1 LRRHRARL
9 RRANFRAFFNKAAF
23 LKPRTSFIVA
33 WTALAVGALGLAPL
47 AKKMALDAG
56 AATWP
61 VAFMTAVVSALLVLA
76 WLAVKGR
83 FSSLGAMTH
92 RQRLAVLAV
101 GALGSGL
108 VPLLGIY
115 AMTVTTASNRALF
128 QSAYPAATAL
138 AAALLLGERLRALSY
153 VLIGLVCIGL
163 AMVNLEANGNLR
175 LGWPFWMLLGTL
187 PLIGLSDVIAKRSL
201 DDQPPE
207 IVAVG
212 RALGGALILAVCLP
226 WFGAG
231 LVEGL
236 AVSWSWMLLA
246 GACMAAFAVGLY
258 KVFDLTEASIAAS
271 LVAMAPLLTLLLEAL
286 ALGVSMSAVQVAGF
300 ALVLGAVIALARRA

>member
-1 LRRHRARL
+1 VHRQRARR
-9 RRANFRAFFNKAAF
+9 RRARFSKYSDRAAF
-23 LKPRTSFIVA
+23 LKPRTLSIIT

-47 AKKMALDAG
+47 AKKMALDSG
-56 AATWP
+56 ASTWP
-61 VAFMTAVVSALLVLA
+61 VAFMTAAVSAVLVLA

-83 FSSLGAMTH
+83 FAALGAMSN
-92 RQRLAVLAV
+92 RQRLAVLTV

-128 QSAYPAATAL
+128 QSAYPAATAV
-138 AAALLLGERLRALSY
+138 AARLLLGERFRPLTY
-153 VLIGLVCIGL
+153 GLIVLVCVGL

-212 RALGGALILAVCLP
+212 RALGGSLILAVCLP
-226 WFGAG
+226 WYTAA
-231 LVEGL
+231 L
-236 AVSWSWMLLA
+236 AESLSVSWTWMIAA
-246 GACMAAFAVGLY
+246 GTCMAVFAVALY
-258 KVFDLTEASIAAS
+258 KVFDLTEAAIAAS
-271 LVAMAPLLTLLLEAL
+271 LVAMSPLLTLLLEAL
-286 ALGVSMSAVQVAGF
+286 FLDVSLGPVQGLGF
-300 ALVLGAVIALARRA
+300 ALVLAAVVALARRA